1 MLKSKTMSFILLILF
16 LGVSVLFTMVNNSMK
31 PSSPENTIIEEKVG
45 LKGLPYGVEL
55 SQTILLEDDL
65 YIYYEDRIVEKYFND
80 SSINKESIERI
91 NLFFNSLPDSI
102 HKTISLTPMAI
113 TYENV
118 KVNQDSIEAQSEI
131 KEGLNSNINW
141 IDIHPIYES
150 KKEEYLYF
158 RTDPRITSL
167 AAYYIAQEFL
177 STKGINII
185 PLSDY
190 REDRRAKVSGIY
202 MYLPGSPLN
211 PSHEDTVVS
220 YFLDGATNHQLVTTR
235 KSDDVTETF
244 ESPTIAISRR
254 GLDIFVESNLSD
266 SILYGD
272 GTDNTIIVIGD
283 YNAKVVSTW
292 LTPYYEHVIVINSAF
307 YTKSQSEF
315 FELFET
321 YNITD
326 VLLAESIKNIGDSS
340 ENSKLK
346 RIYE

>member
-65 YIYYEDRIVEKYFND
+65 FIYYEDRIVEKYFND

-150 KKEEYLYF
+150 IY
-158 RTDPRITSL
+158 
-167 AAYYIAQEFL
+167 
-177 STKGINII
+177 STN
-185 PLSDY
+185 Y
-190 REDRRAKVSGIY
+190 
-202 MYLPGSPLN
+202 
-211 PSHEDTVVS
+211 
-220 YFLDGATNHQLVTTR
+220 
-235 KSDDVTETF
+235 
-244 ESPTIAISRR
+244 
-254 GLDIFVESNLSD
+254 SN
-266 SILYGD
+266 G
-272 GTDNTIIVIGD
+272 
-283 YNAKVVSTW
+283 
-292 LTPYYEHVIVINSAF
+292 
-307 YTKSQSEF
+307 
-315 FELFET
+315 
-321 YNITD
+321 
-326 VLLAESIKNIGDSS
+326 
-340 ENSKLK
+340 
-346 RIYE
+346 